1 LNYFIDIMG
10 ARDLDGTSG
19 ASVTTE
25 VKPGK
30 KLVELYRIK
39 EEYIPL
45 VRLMKE
51 AGLLEEC
58 ATWEN
63 WEKFARHLGFKNG
76 QDLLKKIEGITPES
90 AMAIKSTFIKGDVYS
105 RVDDL
110 RGYMERAL
118 NEAGI
123 KKGSQLY
130 ADIMEAVSTRFG
142 KSEQKRNYSQL

>member
-1 LNYFIDIMG
+1 MG
-10 ARDLDGTSG
+10 ASSEDGLGG
-19 ASVTTE
+19 AVTTE
-25 VKPGK
+25 VKPEK
-30 KLVELYRIK
+30 KLVDLYRINEK
-39 EEYIPL
+39 YIPL

-51 AGLLEEC
+51 SGLLEEC

-63 WEKFARHLGFKNG
+63 WEKFAHRLGFKSG
-76 QDLLKKIEGITPES
+76 QDLLKTIEGMTPES
-90 AMAIKSTFIKGDVYS
+90 AMEIKGTLIEGDVYS
-105 RVDDL
+105 KVDEL

-130 ADIMEAVSTRFG
+130 ANMMEAVSTKFG